1 MLLSGL
7 TCEIWRTALTRCQLW
22 ECERKQ
28 RISHEGSS
36 SPRDTHRPGKL
47 GSASSLLLWRPMQN
61 RWPRSPILT
70 ETFLKERTI
79 LPKWVS
85 NSQKQAQIRVHP
97 GQKNFFQPI
106 THWGGKT
113 RVVGWAFGLRLADTP
128 IWLAER
134 FNDCWFKRPD
144 ARPAWY
150 CNCRGEPNKRGR
162 KITFGKSRTRA
173 IKLSVLDTSY
183 QLRTFLIISNIP
195 ANILLQ
201 EMYS

>member
-1 MLLSGL
+1 MRYLNVLETHTDQVNWGMH
-7 TCEIWRTALTRCQLW
+7 CNCFFEDRCKIGDLRVW
-22 ECERKQ
+22 
-28 RISHEGSS
+28 
-36 SPRDTHRPGKL
+36 
-47 GSASSLLLWRPMQN
+47 
-61 RWPRSPILT
+61 SPILT
-70 ETFLKERTI
+70 EMFLKERTT

-85 NSQKQAQIRVHP
+85 ISQKQAQIRVYP
-97 GQKNFFQPI
+97 GRKNFFQPI

-150 CNCRGEPNKRGR
+150 CNCRGKPNKRGR

-173 IKLSVLDTSY
+173 SKLSILDTSY